1 MSYLSCNGYNAVLED
16 IPGWKVQKKKKKADL
31 R

>member
-16 IPGWKVQKKKKKADL
+16 IPGWKVQKKKKKGG
-31 R
+31 